1 MPPLPEAIIL
11 VLAPFAP
18 LFSERVWLHA
28 QVLLLGAILSPGP
41 RTVTGALRVM
51 GLAMESHFTNY
62 HRVLN
67 RATWS
72 ARQGRRILLRWL
84 ITLLVPPGATI
95 VLGADDTVERRSGRK
110 IAAKG
115 CYRDAVRSTKK
126 HVIRCFGLKWVSM
139 MLLVPVPW
147 SPRVWALPFLTTLC
161 WPVGQGRQ
169 RRHKT
174 SVDWVRQMMKQVR
187 RWLPGRLLV
196 LVVDGGFAAVSLAL
210 ACAKQHVTMV
220 SRLRWDAALY
230 HPPAPQPPGK
240 RGPRPLKGRRQ
251 RCLQGWAERV
261 DTPWETVEV
270 DWYRGERKQLW
281 VFSRTALWYTPRLPP
296 VAIRY
301 VLVADPEGKLRM
313 EAFFCTDL
321 KATPVQILQWVVM
334 RWSVEVTFEE
344 ARAHLG
350 FETQRQRVEAFFC
363 TDVQATPVAILPW
376 VVMRWSV
383 EVTFEEARAHLGF
396 ETQRQW
402 SDKAIAR
409 TSPVLLALYSL
420 VTLLA
425 LRLSQGGQIPVPVTT
440 WYHKAE
446 PTFADCLALVCRHLW
461 RAQYLVNSTA
471 EPDFVQFPREVF
483 ERLLTGLPL
492 AA

>member
-18 LFSERVWLHA
+18 LFSHRVWGHA
-28 QVLLLGAILSPGP
+28 QILLVGAILTPGT
-41 RTVTGALRVM
+41 RTVTTALRAM
-51 GLAMESHFTNY
+51 GLAAERRFTNY

-72 ARQGRRILLRWL
+72 GRQASRILLGLL
-84 ITLLVPPGATI
+84 IAGLLPPGAPI
-95 VLGADDTVERRSGRK
+95 ILGADDTVERRSGRK
-110 IAAKG
+110 ITAKG

-147 SPRVWALPFLTTLC
+147 SRRVWGLPFLTALC
-161 WPVGQGRQ
+161 WPAEKPGR

-174 SVDWVRQMMKQVR
+174 SIDWVRQMMQQVR
-187 RWLPGRLLV
+187 RWLPARPLV
-196 LVVDGGFAAVSLAL
+196 LVVDGGFAAVSLAR
-210 ACAKQHVTMV
+210 ACIKSQVIMV

-230 HPPAPQPPGK
+230 HRPGPQPPGK
-240 RGPRPLKGRRQ
+240 RGRKPLKGTRQ
-251 RCLQGWAERV
+251 RSLQGWAERR

-270 DWYRGERKQLW
+270 DWYGGQRKELW
-281 VFSRTALWYTPRLPP
+281 VFSHTALWHTPGLPP
-296 VAIRY
+296 VEIRY
-301 VLVADPEGKLRM
+301 VLVCDPTGKLRM

-321 KATPVQILQWVVM
+321 QATPVQILAWVVM

-344 ARAHLG
+344 TRAHLG
-350 FETQRQRVEAFFC
+350 
-363 TDVQATPVAILPW
+363 L
-376 VVMRWSV
+376 
-383 EVTFEEARAHLGF
+383 

-402 SDKAIAR
+402 SDLAIAR
-409 TSPVLLALYSL
+409 TTPVLLALFSL

-425 LRLSQGGQIPVPVTT
+425 LRLSQAGPMPVETT
-440 WYHKAE
+440 AWYHKTE
-446 PTFADCLALVCRHLW
+446 PTFVDCMALVRRHLW
-461 RAQYLVNSTA
+461 RARYLVNSAT
-471 EPDFVQFPREVF
+471 EPEFVQFPREAF
-483 ERLLTGLPL
+483 ELLLTGLRL

>member
-11 VLAPFAP
+11 ILAPFAP
-18 LFSERVWLHA
+18 LFSHRVWRHA
-28 QVLLLGAILSPGP
+28 QILLVGAMLAPGA
-41 RTVTGALRVM
+41 RTVTAALRVM
-51 GLAMESHFTNY
+51 GLAAERHFTNY

-72 ARQGRRILLRWL
+72 ARQGSRILLG
-84 ITLLVPPGATI
+84 LLLMCFVPPGGTVI
-95 VLGADDTVERRSGRK
+95 LGADDTVERRHGRK
-110 IAAKG
+110 ITAKG
-115 CYRDAVRSTKK
+115 CYRDAVHSSKK

-147 SPRVWALPFLTTLC
+147 SRRVWALPFLTALC
-161 WPVGQGRQ
+161 RPAEQSAR

-174 SVDWVRQMMKQVR
+174 SVDWVRQLMKQVR
-187 RWLPGRLLV
+187 RWLPGRQLV

-210 ACAKQHVTMV
+210 ACVTYHVTMV

-230 HPPAPQPPGK
+230 HPPGPQPPGK
-240 RGPRPLKGRRQ
+240 CGRKPTKGQRQ
-251 RCLQGWAERV
+251 RSLQNWAERS

-270 DWYRGERKQLW
+270 VWYGGQLKKLW
-281 VFSRTALWYTPRLPP
+281 VFSRTALWYTPRQPP
-296 VAIRY
+296 VASRY

-321 KATPVQILQWVVM
+321 EATPV
-334 RWSVEVTFEE
+334 E
-344 ARAHLG
+344 
-350 FETQRQRVEAFFC
+350 
-363 TDVQATPVAILPW
+363 ILPW

-383 EVTFEEARAHLGF
+383 EVTFEEGRAHLGL

-402 SDKAIAR
+402 SDQAIAR
-409 TSPVLLALYSL
+409 TTPVLLALFSL
-420 VTLLA
+420 VTVLA
-425 LRLSQGGQIPVPVTT
+425 LRLSQEGQIPVPVTA

-446 PTFADCLALVCRHLW
+446 PTFADCLALVRRHLW
-461 RAQYLVNSTA
+461 RARYLVNSTPQV
-471 EPDFVQFPREVF
+471 EFMQFPREVL
-483 ERLLTGLPL
+483 ELLIHNVPL

>member
-1 MPPLPEAIIL
+1 MPPLPEAILL
-11 VLAPFAP
+11 VLAPITP
-18 LFSERVWLHA
+18 LFSHRVWAHA
-28 QVLLLGAILSPGP
+28 QVLLLGAILAPRA
-41 RTVTGALRVM
+41 RTVTAALRVM
-51 GLAMESHFTNY
+51 GLAMERRFTNY

-72 ARQGRRILLRWL
+72 ARQGGRILLGLL
-84 ITLLVPPGATI
+84 ITCLVPPGATI
-95 VLGADDTVERRSGRK
+95 VMGADDSVERRGGRK
-110 IAAKG
+110 ITAKG

-126 HVIRCFGLKWVSM
+126 HVIHCFGLKWVSM

-147 SPRVWALPFLTTLC
+147 SRRVWALPFLTALC
-161 WPVGQGRQ
+161 WPAGKATR

-187 RWLPGRLLV
+187 RWLPGRRLI

-210 ACAKQHVTMV
+210 ACVKHQVVMV

-240 RGPRPLKGRRQ
+240 RGPKPLKGKRQ
-251 RCLQGWAERV
+251 RSLQAWAERA

-270 DWYRGERKQLW
+270 DWYGGQRKKLW
-281 VFSRTALWYTPRLPP
+281 VFSHTALWYTPRLPP
-296 VAIRY
+296 AAICY

-321 KATPVQILQWVVM
+321 QATPEQILQWVVM

-350 FETQRQRVEAFFC
+350 FETQRQ
-363 TDVQATPVAILPW
+363 
-376 VVMRWSV
+376 WS
-383 EVTFEEARAHLGF
+383 E
-396 ETQRQW
+396 
-402 SDKAIAR
+402 KAIAR
-409 TSPVLLALYSL
+409 TTPVVLGLFSL

-425 LRLSQGGQIPVPVTT
+425 LRLSQNGKIPVPPTA
-440 WYHKAE
+440 WYHKVE
-446 PTFADCLALVCRHLW
+446 PTFADCLALVRRHLW
-461 RAQYLVNSTA
+461 RAQYSVNSA
-471 EPDFVQFPREVF
+471 ANPEFGQFPWEAF
-483 ERLLTGLPL
+483 ELLLTGFPL

>member
-1 MPPLPEAIIL
+1 MPHLPDAIIQL
-11 VLAPFAP
+11 IAPFAP
-18 LFSERVWLHA
+18 LFSARVWLHA
-28 QVLLLGAILSPGP
+28 QLLLLGAILAPGA
-41 RTVTGALRVM
+41 RTVTAALRVM
-51 GLAMESHFTNY
+51 GLAREDHFTNY

-72 ARQGRRILLRWL
+72 ACHGSRILLGLL
-84 ITLLVPPGATI
+84 ITLLVPPGATL
-95 VLGADDTVERRSGRK
+95 VFGADDTVERRSGRK

-126 HVIRCFGLKWVSM
+126 HVIHCFGVKWVSM

-147 SPRVWALPFLTTLC
+147 SRRVWALPFLTALG
-161 WPVGQGRQ
+161 WPAEKDSP

-187 RWLPGRLLV
+187 RWLPGRRLV

-210 ACAKQHVTMV
+210 ACVTQRVVMV

-230 HPPAPQPPGK
+230 HPPGPQPPGK
-240 RGPRPLKGRRQ
+240 RGPKATKGRRQ
-251 RCLQGWAERV
+251 RSLQAWAERS
-261 DTPWETVEV
+261 DTPWEMVEV
-270 DWYRGERKQLW
+270 DWYGGQRKTLW
-281 VFSRTALWYTPRLPP
+281 VFSHTALWYTRRLPP

-321 KATPVQILQWVVM
+321 GATPEQ
-334 RWSVEVTFEE
+334 
-344 ARAHLG
+344 
-350 FETQRQRVEAFFC
+350 
-363 TDVQATPVAILPW
+363 ILPW

-383 EVTFEEARAHLGF
+383 EVTFEEARAHLGL

-402 SDKAIAR
+402 SDRAIAR
-409 TSPVLLALYSL
+409 TTPVLLALFSI

-425 LRLSQGGQIPVPVTT
+425 LRLSQGGPMPMETT
-440 WYHKAE
+440 AWYHKTE
-446 PTFADCLALVCRHLW
+446 PTFVDCLALVRRHLW
-461 RAQYLVNSTA
+461 RARYLVHSAT
-471 EPDFVQFPREVF
+471 EPEFVQFPREAF
-483 ERLLTGLPL
+483 ELLLTGLRF